1 MFRRP
6 AEYNYYLH
14 HLFWRHPLSSPTAVL
29 AMLHSNGRSL
39 FRNTEL
45 YNELS
50 IVRCQF
56 VYEVANY
63 VNVCVPNLN
72 AMTNQLTCYGL

>member
-14 HLFWRHPLSSPTAVL
+14 HLFWRHPLLPPIVVL
-29 AMLHSNGRSL
+29 AIVHSNCRSL

-45 YNELS
+45 YNELM
-50 IVRCQF
+50 QF

-63 VNVCVPNLN
+63 VNLCVPNVN
-72 AMTNQLTCYGL
+72 AMTN

>member
-1 MFRRP
+1 MFRRL

-14 HLFWRHPLSSPTAVL
+14 HLFWWHPHRPPTVVL
-29 AMLHSNGRSL
+29 AILHSNWRSL

-45 YNELS
+45 YNELLR
-50 IVRCQF
+50 VRCQF

-72 AMTNQLTCYGL
+72 AMTN